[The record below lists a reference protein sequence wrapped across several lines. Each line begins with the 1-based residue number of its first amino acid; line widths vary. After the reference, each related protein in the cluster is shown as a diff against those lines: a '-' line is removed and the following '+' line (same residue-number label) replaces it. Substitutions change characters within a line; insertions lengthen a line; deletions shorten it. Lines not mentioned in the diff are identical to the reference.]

1 MDESRTTRRT
11 FLSASGGLLGLVG
24 TGGALGDL
32 RVDPALRA
40 RTGETDVVLRLDTA
54 DAPDEALARE
64 AVRDHL
70 KSHAETVQTEV
81 RTALANESGVSVT
94 GSFWLANAL
103 VATVDTDRTR
113 LDDLVALDG
122 VERVHATDALSAPAR
137 GSGEDSTVAA
147 TGPSPQADIFEE
159 QDVSWVLDLLN
170 VPEVWDRYGTRGEGA
185 RVAILDTGVDTSHPD
200 IELDGWAEFDPQGQR
215 VDSDPNEVDQ
225 GVGHG
230 TWTSTLAT
238 GGDESGMAIGVAPDA
253 ELYVAGF
260 GTEYNFPAV
269 MAGLEWAVEN
279 DAEVASM
286 SFTME
291 TRWLDVIEP
300 IENAVAA
307 GTVPVTAI
315 EWPVPFLFN
324 ATTPEMLVTAPI
336 TRDLVPR
343 QGANGGRIRWER
355 ALRGFDV
362 PADWP
367 ADSFVPDVSV
377 PGEEV
382 PSGVSGPQFPDQ
394 NWTPNGQ
401 GASATPPFAAG
412 IVALLQ
418 SATDGGLSAA
428 KLRETFR
435 KTAFQ
440 PEDADEAVPNTRL
453 GYGIPDA
460 ARAMARHAGDD
471 QTVSGVVRDDEG
483 TPVAGATVR
492 AASGAETSTDEDGSY
507 TLSVPDGEETLTAR
521 AVGYE
526 DVEATV
532 PGDESTADIAFESR
546 ITPAIERV
554 EREPTQL
561 TQGETLTLAFD
572 VAHADGAR
580 VTLESSGRRV
590 DPDDFTVS
598 INGRPVAI
606 RQETGFESR
615 PSTLQIELT
624 AHEDARG
631 VAEFGV
637 GVANLG
643 GEEPATTS
651 LGLDPIHIHEQ
662 PLTVE
667 GEEDIQRALDA
678 ATPDTRV
685 ELAGSEYTVDVGAIE
700 PTVDDSLRE
709 YPPAAPVLER
719 ARDDQ
724 AALVVDKPLTLTAVD
739 GADPTVVVDD
749 VGSGERTVAL
759 RIGASYVTVSDI
771 TVDAG
776 GASAGVSVLNGTGVT
791 VENVTVTNADY
802 GLLGELTLS
811 LLARSNDV
819 TAADTG
825 VRLSWIA
832 WNAMVTDN
840 DLRDADVGVELDSG
854 FLITETQL
862 AENRFESVGTEVET
876 TGEGEL
882 SYDRT
887 EAQSDDEQA
896 GDGQTPADDP
906 TPAERTVEPGTAS
919 PTATPASTG
928 TDTESGT
935 GATTTGEDG
944 PGFGVGSALTSLGGL
959 AYLLRRRLGDDEE
972 S

>member
-54 DAPDEALARE
+54 DTPDEAVARE

-81 RTALANESGVSVT
+81 RTALADESGVSVT

-137 GSGEDSTVAA
+137 GSGDDSTLAA

-170 VPEVWDRYGTRGEGA
+170 VPEVWDRYDTRGEGA
-185 RVAILDTGVDTSHPD
+185 RVAILDTGVDTTHPD
-200 IELDGWAEFDPQGQR
+200 IDLDGWAEFDAQGQR

-238 GGDESGMAIGVAPDA
+238 GGDESGMTIGVAPDA

-279 DAEVASM
+279 DADVASM

-291 TRWLDVIEP
+291 TRWLDLIEP
-300 IENAVAA
+300 VENAVAA

-324 ATTPEMLVTAPI
+324 ATTPEMLVTAPL

-362 PADWP
+362 PADWS

-412 IVALLQ
+412 IIALLQ

-435 KTAFQ
+435 ETAFQ

-471 QTVSGVVRDDEG
+471 RTISGVVRDDEG
-483 TPVAGATVR
+483 SSVAGATVR
-492 AASGAETSTDEDGSY
+492 AASGAEATTDEDGSY
-507 TLSVPDGEETLTAR
+507 TLSAPDGEETLTAR

-561 TQGETLTLAFD
+561 TPGETLTLAFD

-580 VTLESSGRRV
+580 ITLDSSGRRV

-598 INGRPVAI
+598 INGMSTAVGA
-606 RQETGFESR
+606 ETALDDR
-615 PSTLQIELT
+615 PSTLSVEIT

-637 GVANLG
+637 GVASLK
-643 GEEPATTS
+643 GEEPVTTS
-651 LGLDPIHIHEQ
+651 LGLDQIHIHEQ

-667 GEEDIQRALDA
+667 GDEDIQRALNA

-700 PTVDDSLRE
+700 PTFDDSLLE

-719 ARDDQ
+719 ARDDE
-724 AALVVDKPLTLTAVD
+724 AALVVDKPLTLTAAD

-749 VGSGERTVAL
+749 AGSGERTVAL
-759 RIGASYVTVSDI
+759 RIGASYATVSDI
-771 TVDAG
+771 TLDAG
-776 GASAGVSVLNGTGVT
+776 GVGAGVSVLNGTGVT
-791 VENVTVTNADY
+791 VENVTVTNADH

-854 FLITETQL
+854 FFITETRL
-862 AENRFESVGTEVET
+862 VGNRFESVGTEVET

-882 SYDRT
+882 TYDRT
-887 EAQSDDEQA
+887 EGQSDNEQE
-896 GDGQTPADDP
+896 DDDPADDV
-906 TPAERTVEPGTAS
+906 TPVEQTAEPGAES
-919 PTATPASTG
+919 PTATPTATG
-928 TDTESGT
+928 TGTGTEDGN

-944 PGFGVGSALTSLGGL
+944 PGFGVASALTSLSGL
-959 AYLLRRRLGDDEE
+959 AYLLHRRLDGDGE